1 MTEPSIQ
8 PPNGQEEDF
17 HEGSITSTAVPAVWN
32 AAEVSQQV
40 STAKAYPRSIEAFRK
55 EAAALITWDEQTASE
70 CLYTLP
76 RGEGTTIEGPSA
88 RFAEILAYAWGNC
101 RIGAQVVDETAE
113 FVIAR
118 GTFYDLQQNT
128 ALQFDLK
135 RRITDKKGRRYSADM
150 VAVTSTA
157 ACSIALRN
165 AILKGIPKALWK
177 GLFAQAKQVITGK
190 IETLATRR
198 QEKIA
203 LFKPFG
209 VTPDMLYRVLGV
221 KGISE
226 VSLEDLT
233 VLTGMLNSLR
243 DGEVSVETMF
253 ADAGQIPDQK
263 VASAAE
269 AELTRLK
276 RKYVRKPE
284 AERERLKVEEIQ
296 RNRRRIMEER
306 ERLASL
312 KVGQS
317 APAQTGAPSGENS
330 SVTEEVQAAQQKL
343 DQRRGQNPDADD
355 EAF

>member
-17 HEGSITSTAVPAVWN
+17 HEGSITSTSVPAVWN
-32 AAEVSQQV
+32 AAEVNQQV
-40 STAKAYPRSIEAFRK
+40 TTAKSYPRSIEAFRK
-55 EAAALITWDEQTASE
+55 EAAALITWDEQTAAE
-70 CLYTLP
+70 CIYAIP
-76 RGEGTTIEGPSA
+76 REGQTIEGPSA

-101 RIGAQVVDETAE
+101 RVGAHVVDESDD
-113 FVIAR
+113 FVTSR
-118 GTFYDLQQNT
+118 GTFYDLEKNV
-128 ALQFDLK
+128 ALQFDVK
-135 RRITDKKGRRYSADM
+135 RRIKDKKGRRYSADM
-150 VAVTSTA
+150 IALVSTA
-157 ACSIALRN
+157 ASSIALRN
-165 AILKGIPKALWK
+165 AILKGIPKSLWK
-177 GLFAQAKQVITGK
+177 GLLLQAKQIITGK

-263 VASAAE
+263 VTSAAE
-269 AELTRLK
+269 AELTR
-276 RKYVRKPE
+276 
-284 AERERLKVEEIQ
+284 
-296 RNRRRIMEER
+296 
-306 ERLASL
+306 
-312 KVGQS
+312 
-317 APAQTGAPSGENS
+317 
-330 SVTEEVQAAQQKL
+330 
-343 DQRRGQNPDADD
+343 
-355 EAF
+355 